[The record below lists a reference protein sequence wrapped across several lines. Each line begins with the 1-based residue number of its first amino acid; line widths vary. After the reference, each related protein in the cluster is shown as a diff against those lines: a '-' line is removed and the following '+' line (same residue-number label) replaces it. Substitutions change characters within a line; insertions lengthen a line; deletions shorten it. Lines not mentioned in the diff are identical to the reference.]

1 MKKYYIIAALGSLLV
16 IAGTAGAE
24 EEEGFSGRVG
34 LGYLATSGNSDSDSA
49 NGNFD
54 LLWNYDPW
62 RHSLSGMAVKSS
74 TSGVTTAEAFGLTA
88 QSKYDFSE
96 KSYVFGL
103 LAYNSDE
110 FSTID
115 KQTRAALGYGRR
127 IIDTDKHVLNLELGA
142 GQRWADLRDGT
153 SEDELIYRLGG
164 DYRWNISE
172 TSKFTQTL
180 TNGASGDIVGRGTF
194 LSGGLTNQGDLSLSS
209 GIADVFG
216 DRAKI
221 WPRGGHC
228 GNMYTEAVSAVNASI
243 LDTLALVL
251 SFTVKN
257 NSDVLQG
264 IDKTDTFTSISL
276 EYSF

>member
-1 MKKYYIIAALGSLLV
+1 MKTYYVIAALSGLFI
-16 IAGTAGAE
+16 IAGTASAE

-34 LGYLATSGNSDSDSA
+34 LGYIATSGNSESKSA

-54 LLWNYDPW
+54 LLWNYEPW
-62 RHSLSGMAVKSS
+62 RHSLSGMAIKSS

-96 KSYVFGL
+96 RSYVFGL
-103 LAYNSDE
+103 LAFNSDE

-115 KQTRAALGYGRR
+115 KQTRAAVGYGRR
-127 IIDTDKHVLNLELGA
+127 VIDTDKHVLNLEIGA

-164 DYRWNISE
+164 DYTWNISD

-180 TNGASGDIVGRGTF
+180 TVESG
-194 LSGGLTNQGDLSLSS
+194 SS
-209 GIADVFG
+209 
-216 DRAKI
+216 
-221 WPRGGHC
+221 
-228 GNMYTEAVSAVNASI
+228 NTYTEAVSAVNANI

-257 NSDVLQG
+257 NSDVLPG
-264 IDKTDTFTSISL
+264 IDKTDTFTAISL
-276 EYSF
+276 EYTF

>member
-180 TNGASGDIVGRGTF
+180 TIESG
-194 LSGGLTNQGDLSLSS
+194 SS
-209 GIADVFG
+209 
-216 DRAKI
+216 
-221 WPRGGHC
+221 
-228 GNMYTEAVSAVNASI
+228 NTYTEAVSAVNASI

>member
-1 MKKYYIIAALGSLLV
+1 LKKYYIIAALGSLLV

-180 TNGASGDIVGRGTF
+180 TIESG
-194 LSGGLTNQGDLSLSS
+194 SS
-209 GIADVFG
+209 
-216 DRAKI
+216 
-221 WPRGGHC
+221 
-228 GNMYTEAVSAVNASI
+228 NTYTEAVSAVNASI